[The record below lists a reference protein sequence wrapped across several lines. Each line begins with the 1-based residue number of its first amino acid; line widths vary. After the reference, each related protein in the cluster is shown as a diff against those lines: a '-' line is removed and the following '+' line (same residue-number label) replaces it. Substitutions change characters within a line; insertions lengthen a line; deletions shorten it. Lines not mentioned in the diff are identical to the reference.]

1 MTLLGAPEESGKS
14 QINLDDLVPRKIS
27 LRELDG
33 AQCHPVARQPSAG
46 VSEPRGTKD
55 EHLMS
60 KHAAPG

>member
-27 LRELDG
+27 LREVDG
-33 AQCHPVARQPSAG
+33 AMPSCGASAVCG

>member
-27 LRELDG
+27 LREVDG

-46 VSEPRGTKD
+46 FLNLVEPRMNT
-55 EHLMS
+55 S
-60 KHAAPG
+60 

>member
-14 QINLDDLVPRKIS
+14 QINLDDLVPRRIS

-46 VSEPRGTKD
+46 FLNLVEPRMNT
-55 EHLMS
+55 S
-60 KHAAPG
+60 